1 MRTRNKQAKDQ
12 SSNKRPKRGT
22 DTSDTANDNPK
33 TPNKNDKRKST
44 NNKPETPNKAKKRPN
59 IDVDADN
66 DTSEDKDKRKRC
78 DVSKI
83 SYPLSSDQ
91 RANNFS
97 SFCFLYPPH
106 RVLPKASTQ
115 TVDQNLLL
123 MIRRTQANH
132 RKVHRRFMYLK
143 IPRRN

>member
-78 DVSKI
+78 DVSNPVDHSQQTI
-83 SYPLSSDQ
+83 
-91 RANNFS
+91 S
-97 SFCFLYPPH
+97 SFRFIYLESYRKH
-106 RVLPKASTQ
+106 QLRQSTR
-115 TVDQNLLL
+115 
-123 MIRRTQANH
+123 IC
-132 RKVHRRFMYLK
+132 Y
-143 IPRRN
+143 

>member
-33 TPNKNDKRKST
+33 TPSKNDKRKST
-44 NNKPETPNKAKKRPN
+44 NNKPDTPNKAKKRPN

-78 DVSKI
+78 DVSI
-83 SYPLSSDQ
+83 LFILNLF
-91 RANNFS
+91 RHFIVCFNFTEP
-97 SFCFLYPPH
+97 Y
-106 RVLPKASTQ
+106 
-115 TVDQNLLL
+115 
-123 MIRRTQANH
+123 
-132 RKVHRRFMYLK
+132 RKHQLR
-143 IPRRN
+143 